1 MRKVCEVYLVSSSA
15 TDERGVELTF
25 PVSQYEMMD
34 AFEQIHTK
42 SPGDV
47 YWQVDEFYCF
57 DYLAPHLDENM
68 SIFEFNS
75 LTEQLSKLDS
85 YQETALEGLLQMQ
98 VNKHMQE
105 NGGPITAQELMM
117 LASNVDRCQ
126 VLADVNTDEALGK
139 FYVENGFREDLDAL
153 PDMDKIL
160 ILKLIHLEIK
170 KYQLK
175 TYFLAIGIISLVILG
190 FLYTFALIA
199 YAGGEVDAIEF
210 STYENI
216 WTLINALQTV
226 AYAVLIS
233 VMFST
238 FIIKEYAGKLN
249 LLLFTY
255 PVDKSTLLKAKVLLV
270 AFSGIGG
277 MLLGS
282 ALIFLIFFI
291 TERIFPLVPDTFSF
305 GNIIKIW
312 SELLLCSVYA
322 LCVGI
327 VATKIG
333 FIKMSVQ
340 TTIVSAIII
349 ASCSANVIS
358 TMSYTNFPFLFL
370 WGIMA
375 IISIIS
381 YCNIVHKTIRMD
393 I

>member
-1 MRKVCEVYLVSSSA
+1 MIR
-15 TDERGVELTF
+15 
-25 PVSQYEMMD
+25 
-34 AFEQIHTK
+34 
-42 SPGDV
+42 
-47 YWQVDEFYCF
+47 
-57 DYLAPHLDENM
+57 
-68 SIFEFNS
+68 
-75 LTEQLSKLDS
+75 
-85 YQETALEGLLQMQ
+85 
-98 VNKHMQE
+98 
-105 NGGPITAQELMM
+105 
-117 LASNVDRCQ
+117 
-126 VLADVNTDEALGK
+126 
-139 FYVENGFREDLDAL
+139 
-153 PDMDKIL
+153 
-160 ILKLIHLEIK
+160 KLIYLEIK

-175 TYFLAIGIISLVILG
+175 TYFLAIGIISLVILI

-199 YAGGEVDAIEF
+199 YAGGEVDVIEF

-270 AFSGIGG
+270 SIIGIGG

-291 TERIFPLVPDTFSF
+291 TERIFPLVPDAFSF

-312 SELLLCSVYA
+312 GELLLCSVYA

-349 ASCSANVIS
+349 ASCSANIIS
-358 TMSYTNFPFLFL
+358 TMSYTNLPFLFL

-375 IISIIS
+375 IISTIS
-381 YCNIVHKTIRMD
+381 YCTIVHKTIRMD

>member
-1 MRKVCEVYLVSSSA
+1 M
-15 TDERGVELTF
+15 
-25 PVSQYEMMD
+25 
-34 AFEQIHTK
+34 
-42 SPGDV
+42 
-47 YWQVDEFYCF
+47 
-57 DYLAPHLDENM
+57 
-68 SIFEFNS
+68 
-75 LTEQLSKLDS
+75 
-85 YQETALEGLLQMQ
+85 
-98 VNKHMQE
+98 
-105 NGGPITAQELMM
+105 
-117 LASNVDRCQ
+117 
-126 VLADVNTDEALGK
+126 
-139 FYVENGFREDLDAL
+139 
-153 PDMDKIL
+153 

-358 TMSYTNFPFLFL
+358 TMSYTNFPFFFL

>member
-1 MRKVCEVYLVSSSA
+1 M
-15 TDERGVELTF
+15 
-25 PVSQYEMMD
+25 
-34 AFEQIHTK
+34 
-42 SPGDV
+42 
-47 YWQVDEFYCF
+47 
-57 DYLAPHLDENM
+57 
-68 SIFEFNS
+68 
-75 LTEQLSKLDS
+75 
-85 YQETALEGLLQMQ
+85 
-98 VNKHMQE
+98 
-105 NGGPITAQELMM
+105 
-117 LASNVDRCQ
+117 
-126 VLADVNTDEALGK
+126 
-139 FYVENGFREDLDAL
+139 
-153 PDMDKIL
+153 
-160 ILKLIHLEIK
+160 ILKLIHLETK

-238 FIIKEYAGKLN
+238 FIIKEYARKLN

-270 AFSGIGG
+270 AFIGIGG

-291 TERIFPLVPDTFSF
+291 SERIFPLVPDTFSF

-327 VATKIG
+327 VAAKIG

>member
-1 MRKVCEVYLVSSSA
+1 M
-15 TDERGVELTF
+15 
-25 PVSQYEMMD
+25 
-34 AFEQIHTK
+34 
-42 SPGDV
+42 
-47 YWQVDEFYCF
+47 
-57 DYLAPHLDENM
+57 
-68 SIFEFNS
+68 
-75 LTEQLSKLDS
+75 
-85 YQETALEGLLQMQ
+85 
-98 VNKHMQE
+98 
-105 NGGPITAQELMM
+105 
-117 LASNVDRCQ
+117 
-126 VLADVNTDEALGK
+126 
-139 FYVENGFREDLDAL
+139 
-153 PDMDKIL
+153 

-199 YAGGEVDAIEF
+199 YAGDEVDAIEF

>member
-1 MRKVCEVYLVSSSA
+1 M
-15 TDERGVELTF
+15 
-25 PVSQYEMMD
+25 
-34 AFEQIHTK
+34 
-42 SPGDV
+42 
-47 YWQVDEFYCF
+47 
-57 DYLAPHLDENM
+57 
-68 SIFEFNS
+68 
-75 LTEQLSKLDS
+75 
-85 YQETALEGLLQMQ
+85 
-98 VNKHMQE
+98 
-105 NGGPITAQELMM
+105 
-117 LASNVDRCQ
+117 
-126 VLADVNTDEALGK
+126 
-139 FYVENGFREDLDAL
+139 
-153 PDMDKIL
+153 

-381 YCNIVHKTIRMD
+381 CCNIVHKTIRMD

>member
-1 MRKVCEVYLVSSSA
+1 MIR
-15 TDERGVELTF
+15 
-25 PVSQYEMMD
+25 
-34 AFEQIHTK
+34 
-42 SPGDV
+42 
-47 YWQVDEFYCF
+47 
-57 DYLAPHLDENM
+57 
-68 SIFEFNS
+68 
-75 LTEQLSKLDS
+75 
-85 YQETALEGLLQMQ
+85 
-98 VNKHMQE
+98 
-105 NGGPITAQELMM
+105 
-117 LASNVDRCQ
+117 
-126 VLADVNTDEALGK
+126 
-139 FYVENGFREDLDAL
+139 
-153 PDMDKIL
+153 
-160 ILKLIHLEIK
+160 KLIYLEIK

-175 TYFLAIGIISLVILG
+175 TYFLAIGIISLVILI

-199 YAGGEVDAIEF
+199 YAGGEVDVIEF

-270 AFSGIGG
+270 SIIGIGG

-291 TERIFPLVPDTFSF
+291 SEQIFPLVPDAFSF

-312 SELLLCSVYA
+312 GELLLCSVYV

-349 ASCSANVIS
+349 ASCSANIIS
-358 TMSYTNFPFLFL
+358 TMSYTNLPFLFL

-375 IISIIS
+375 IISTIS
-381 YCNIVHKTIRMD
+381 YCTIVHKTIRMD

>member
-1 MRKVCEVYLVSSSA
+1 M
-15 TDERGVELTF
+15 
-25 PVSQYEMMD
+25 
-34 AFEQIHTK
+34 
-42 SPGDV
+42 
-47 YWQVDEFYCF
+47 
-57 DYLAPHLDENM
+57 
-68 SIFEFNS
+68 
-75 LTEQLSKLDS
+75 
-85 YQETALEGLLQMQ
+85 
-98 VNKHMQE
+98 
-105 NGGPITAQELMM
+105 
-117 LASNVDRCQ
+117 
-126 VLADVNTDEALGK
+126 
-139 FYVENGFREDLDAL
+139 
-153 PDMDKIL
+153 

-370 WGIMA
+370 W
-375 IISIIS
+375 
-381 YCNIVHKTIRMD
+381 VHFTGLSGRHSVLERPLYEVNGRPFFSQKTTA
-393 I
+393 

>member
-1 MRKVCEVYLVSSSA
+1 
-15 TDERGVELTF
+15 
-25 PVSQYEMMD
+25 
-34 AFEQIHTK
+34 
-42 SPGDV
+42 
-47 YWQVDEFYCF
+47 
-57 DYLAPHLDENM
+57 
-68 SIFEFNS
+68 
-75 LTEQLSKLDS
+75 
-85 YQETALEGLLQMQ
+85 
-98 VNKHMQE
+98 
-105 NGGPITAQELMM
+105 
-117 LASNVDRCQ
+117 
-126 VLADVNTDEALGK
+126 
-139 FYVENGFREDLDAL
+139 
-153 PDMDKIL
+153 L
-160 ILKLIHLEIK
+160 IRKLIYLEIK

-175 TYFLAIGIISLVILG
+175 TYFLAIGIISLVILI

-199 YAGGEVDAIEF
+199 YAGGEVDVIGF

-255 PVDKSTLLKAKVLLV
+255 SVDKSTLLKAKVLLV
-270 AFSGIGG
+270 SIIGIGG

-291 TERIFPLVPDTFSF
+291 SEQIFPLVPDAFSF

-312 SELLLCSVYA
+312 GELLLCSVYA

-349 ASCSANVIS
+349 ASCSANIIS
-358 TMSYTNFPFLFL
+358 TMSYTNLPFLFL

-375 IISIIS
+375 IISTIS
-381 YCNIVHKTIRMD
+381 YCTIVHKTIRMD

>member
-1 MRKVCEVYLVSSSA
+1 MIR
-15 TDERGVELTF
+15 
-25 PVSQYEMMD
+25 
-34 AFEQIHTK
+34 
-42 SPGDV
+42 
-47 YWQVDEFYCF
+47 
-57 DYLAPHLDENM
+57 
-68 SIFEFNS
+68 
-75 LTEQLSKLDS
+75 
-85 YQETALEGLLQMQ
+85 
-98 VNKHMQE
+98 
-105 NGGPITAQELMM
+105 
-117 LASNVDRCQ
+117 
-126 VLADVNTDEALGK
+126 
-139 FYVENGFREDLDAL
+139 
-153 PDMDKIL
+153 
-160 ILKLIHLEIK
+160 KLIYLEIK

-175 TYFLAIGIISLVILG
+175 TYFLAIGIISLVILI

-270 AFSGIGG
+270 SIIGIGG

-282 ALIFLIFFI
+282 ALIFFI
-291 TERIFPLVPDTFSF
+291 SEQIFPLVPDTFSF

-312 SELLLCSVYA
+312 GELLLCSVYA

-349 ASCSANVIS
+349 ASCSANIIS
-358 TMSYTNFPFLFL
+358 TMSYTNLPFLFL

-375 IISIIS
+375 IISTIS
-381 YCNIVHKTIRMD
+381 YCTIVHKTIRMD

>member
-1 MRKVCEVYLVSSSA
+1 MIR
-15 TDERGVELTF
+15 
-25 PVSQYEMMD
+25 
-34 AFEQIHTK
+34 
-42 SPGDV
+42 
-47 YWQVDEFYCF
+47 
-57 DYLAPHLDENM
+57 
-68 SIFEFNS
+68 
-75 LTEQLSKLDS
+75 
-85 YQETALEGLLQMQ
+85 
-98 VNKHMQE
+98 
-105 NGGPITAQELMM
+105 
-117 LASNVDRCQ
+117 
-126 VLADVNTDEALGK
+126 
-139 FYVENGFREDLDAL
+139 
-153 PDMDKIL
+153 
-160 ILKLIHLEIK
+160 KLIYLEIK

-175 TYFLAIGIISLVILG
+175 TYFLAIGIISLVILI

-199 YAGGEVDAIEF
+199 YAGGEVDVIGF

-255 PVDKSTLLKAKVLLV
+255 SVDKSTLLKAKVLLV
-270 AFSGIGG
+270 SIIGIGG

-291 TERIFPLVPDTFSF
+291 SEQIFPLVPDAFSF

-312 SELLLCSVYA
+312 GELLLCSVYA

>member
-1 MRKVCEVYLVSSSA
+1 M
-15 TDERGVELTF
+15 
-25 PVSQYEMMD
+25 
-34 AFEQIHTK
+34 
-42 SPGDV
+42 
-47 YWQVDEFYCF
+47 
-57 DYLAPHLDENM
+57 
-68 SIFEFNS
+68 
-75 LTEQLSKLDS
+75 
-85 YQETALEGLLQMQ
+85 
-98 VNKHMQE
+98 
-105 NGGPITAQELMM
+105 
-117 LASNVDRCQ
+117 
-126 VLADVNTDEALGK
+126 
-139 FYVENGFREDLDAL
+139 
-153 PDMDKIL
+153 
-160 ILKLIHLEIK
+160 ILKLIHLETK

-291 TERIFPLVPDTFSF
+291 SERIFPLVPDTFSF

>member
-1 MRKVCEVYLVSSSA
+1 M
-15 TDERGVELTF
+15 
-25 PVSQYEMMD
+25 
-34 AFEQIHTK
+34 
-42 SPGDV
+42 
-47 YWQVDEFYCF
+47 
-57 DYLAPHLDENM
+57 
-68 SIFEFNS
+68 
-75 LTEQLSKLDS
+75 
-85 YQETALEGLLQMQ
+85 
-98 VNKHMQE
+98 
-105 NGGPITAQELMM
+105 
-117 LASNVDRCQ
+117 
-126 VLADVNTDEALGK
+126 
-139 FYVENGFREDLDAL
+139 
-153 PDMDKIL
+153 

-190 FLYTFALIA
+190 FLYTFALTA

-270 AFSGIGG
+270 AFIGIGG

>member
-1 MRKVCEVYLVSSSA
+1 M
-15 TDERGVELTF
+15 
-25 PVSQYEMMD
+25 
-34 AFEQIHTK
+34 
-42 SPGDV
+42 
-47 YWQVDEFYCF
+47 
-57 DYLAPHLDENM
+57 
-68 SIFEFNS
+68 
-75 LTEQLSKLDS
+75 
-85 YQETALEGLLQMQ
+85 
-98 VNKHMQE
+98 
-105 NGGPITAQELMM
+105 
-117 LASNVDRCQ
+117 
-126 VLADVNTDEALGK
+126 
-139 FYVENGFREDLDAL
+139 
-153 PDMDKIL
+153 

-270 AFSGIGG
+270 AFIGIGS

>member
-1 MRKVCEVYLVSSSA
+1 MIR
-15 TDERGVELTF
+15 
-25 PVSQYEMMD
+25 
-34 AFEQIHTK
+34 
-42 SPGDV
+42 
-47 YWQVDEFYCF
+47 
-57 DYLAPHLDENM
+57 
-68 SIFEFNS
+68 
-75 LTEQLSKLDS
+75 
-85 YQETALEGLLQMQ
+85 
-98 VNKHMQE
+98 
-105 NGGPITAQELMM
+105 
-117 LASNVDRCQ
+117 
-126 VLADVNTDEALGK
+126 
-139 FYVENGFREDLDAL
+139 
-153 PDMDKIL
+153 
-160 ILKLIHLEIK
+160 KLIYLEIK

-175 TYFLAIGIISLVILG
+175 TYFLAIGIISLVILI

-199 YAGGEVDAIEF
+199 YAGGEVDVIEF

-270 AFSGIGG
+270 SIIGIGG

-291 TERIFPLVPDTFSF
+291 SEQIFPLVPDAFSF

-312 SELLLCSVYA
+312 GELLLCSVYA

-349 ASCSANVIS
+349 ASCSANIIS
-358 TMSYTNFPFLFL
+358 TMSYTNLPFLFL
-370 WGIMA
+370 
-375 IISIIS
+375 
-381 YCNIVHKTIRMD
+381 
-393 I
+393 

>member
-1 MRKVCEVYLVSSSA
+1 MIR
-15 TDERGVELTF
+15 
-25 PVSQYEMMD
+25 
-34 AFEQIHTK
+34 
-42 SPGDV
+42 
-47 YWQVDEFYCF
+47 
-57 DYLAPHLDENM
+57 
-68 SIFEFNS
+68 
-75 LTEQLSKLDS
+75 
-85 YQETALEGLLQMQ
+85 
-98 VNKHMQE
+98 
-105 NGGPITAQELMM
+105 
-117 LASNVDRCQ
+117 
-126 VLADVNTDEALGK
+126 
-139 FYVENGFREDLDAL
+139 
-153 PDMDKIL
+153 
-160 ILKLIHLEIK
+160 KLIYLEIK

-175 TYFLAIGIISLVILG
+175 TYFLAIGIISLVILI

-199 YAGGEVDAIEF
+199 YAGGEVDVIEF

-270 AFSGIGG
+270 SIIGIGG

-291 TERIFPLVPDTFSF
+291 SEQIFPLVPDAFSF

-312 SELLLCSVYA
+312 GELLLCSVYA

-375 IISIIS
+375 IISTIS
-381 YCNIVHKTIRMD
+381 YCTIVHKTIRMD

>member
-1 MRKVCEVYLVSSSA
+1 M
-15 TDERGVELTF
+15 
-25 PVSQYEMMD
+25 
-34 AFEQIHTK
+34 
-42 SPGDV
+42 
-47 YWQVDEFYCF
+47 
-57 DYLAPHLDENM
+57 
-68 SIFEFNS
+68 
-75 LTEQLSKLDS
+75 
-85 YQETALEGLLQMQ
+85 
-98 VNKHMQE
+98 
-105 NGGPITAQELMM
+105 
-117 LASNVDRCQ
+117 
-126 VLADVNTDEALGK
+126 
-139 FYVENGFREDLDAL
+139 
-153 PDMDKIL
+153 
-160 ILKLIHLEIK
+160 
-170 KYQLK
+170 
-175 TYFLAIGIISLVILG
+175 ILG

-375 IISIIS
+375 IISIIR

>member
-1 MRKVCEVYLVSSSA
+1 M
-15 TDERGVELTF
+15 
-25 PVSQYEMMD
+25 
-34 AFEQIHTK
+34 
-42 SPGDV
+42 
-47 YWQVDEFYCF
+47 
-57 DYLAPHLDENM
+57 
-68 SIFEFNS
+68 
-75 LTEQLSKLDS
+75 
-85 YQETALEGLLQMQ
+85 
-98 VNKHMQE
+98 
-105 NGGPITAQELMM
+105 
-117 LASNVDRCQ
+117 
-126 VLADVNTDEALGK
+126 
-139 FYVENGFREDLDAL
+139 
-153 PDMDKIL
+153 
-160 ILKLIHLEIK
+160 
-170 KYQLK
+170 
-175 TYFLAIGIISLVILG
+175 ILG

-270 AFSGIGG
+270 AFIGIGG

-282 ALIFLIFFI
+282 ALIFLISFI

-375 IISIIS
+375 IICES
-381 YCNIVHKTIRMD
+381 VEV
-393 I
+393 

>member
-1 MRKVCEVYLVSSSA
+1 M
-15 TDERGVELTF
+15 
-25 PVSQYEMMD
+25 
-34 AFEQIHTK
+34 
-42 SPGDV
+42 
-47 YWQVDEFYCF
+47 
-57 DYLAPHLDENM
+57 
-68 SIFEFNS
+68 
-75 LTEQLSKLDS
+75 
-85 YQETALEGLLQMQ
+85 
-98 VNKHMQE
+98 
-105 NGGPITAQELMM
+105 
-117 LASNVDRCQ
+117 
-126 VLADVNTDEALGK
+126 
-139 FYVENGFREDLDAL
+139 
-153 PDMDKIL
+153 
-160 ILKLIHLEIK
+160 
-170 KYQLK
+170 
-175 TYFLAIGIISLVILG
+175 ILG

-199 YAGGEVDAIEF
+199 YAGGEVDAIKF

>member
-1 MRKVCEVYLVSSSA
+1 M
-15 TDERGVELTF
+15 
-25 PVSQYEMMD
+25 
-34 AFEQIHTK
+34 
-42 SPGDV
+42 
-47 YWQVDEFYCF
+47 
-57 DYLAPHLDENM
+57 
-68 SIFEFNS
+68 
-75 LTEQLSKLDS
+75 
-85 YQETALEGLLQMQ
+85 
-98 VNKHMQE
+98 
-105 NGGPITAQELMM
+105 
-117 LASNVDRCQ
+117 
-126 VLADVNTDEALGK
+126 
-139 FYVENGFREDLDAL
+139 
-153 PDMDKIL
+153 
-160 ILKLIHLEIK
+160 ILKLIHLETK

>member
-1 MRKVCEVYLVSSSA
+1 M
-15 TDERGVELTF
+15 
-25 PVSQYEMMD
+25 
-34 AFEQIHTK
+34 
-42 SPGDV
+42 
-47 YWQVDEFYCF
+47 
-57 DYLAPHLDENM
+57 
-68 SIFEFNS
+68 
-75 LTEQLSKLDS
+75 
-85 YQETALEGLLQMQ
+85 
-98 VNKHMQE
+98 
-105 NGGPITAQELMM
+105 
-117 LASNVDRCQ
+117 
-126 VLADVNTDEALGK
+126 
-139 FYVENGFREDLDAL
+139 
-153 PDMDKIL
+153 
-160 ILKLIHLEIK
+160 ILKLIHLETK

-238 FIIKEYAGKLN
+238 FIIKEYARKLN

>member
-1 MRKVCEVYLVSSSA
+1 M
-15 TDERGVELTF
+15 
-25 PVSQYEMMD
+25 
-34 AFEQIHTK
+34 
-42 SPGDV
+42 
-47 YWQVDEFYCF
+47 
-57 DYLAPHLDENM
+57 
-68 SIFEFNS
+68 
-75 LTEQLSKLDS
+75 
-85 YQETALEGLLQMQ
+85 
-98 VNKHMQE
+98 
-105 NGGPITAQELMM
+105 
-117 LASNVDRCQ
+117 
-126 VLADVNTDEALGK
+126 
-139 FYVENGFREDLDAL
+139 
-153 PDMDKIL
+153 
-160 ILKLIHLEIK
+160 ILKLIHLETK

-238 FIIKEYAGKLN
+238 FIIKEYARKLN

-270 AFSGIGG
+270 AFIGIGG

-291 TERIFPLVPDTFSF
+291 SERIFPLVPDTFSF

>member
-1 MRKVCEVYLVSSSA
+1 
-15 TDERGVELTF
+15 
-25 PVSQYEMMD
+25 
-34 AFEQIHTK
+34 
-42 SPGDV
+42 
-47 YWQVDEFYCF
+47 
-57 DYLAPHLDENM
+57 
-68 SIFEFNS
+68 
-75 LTEQLSKLDS
+75 
-85 YQETALEGLLQMQ
+85 
-98 VNKHMQE
+98 
-105 NGGPITAQELMM
+105 
-117 LASNVDRCQ
+117 
-126 VLADVNTDEALGK
+126 
-139 FYVENGFREDLDAL
+139 
-153 PDMDKIL
+153 L
-160 ILKLIHLEIK
+160 I
-170 KYQLK
+170 
-175 TYFLAIGIISLVILG
+175 
-190 FLYTFALIA
+190 
-199 YAGGEVDAIEF
+199 
-210 STYENI
+210 
-216 WTLINALQTV
+216 
-226 AYAVLIS
+226 
-233 VMFST
+233 
-238 FIIKEYAGKLN
+238 
-249 LLLFTY
+249 LLLFYY

>member
-1 MRKVCEVYLVSSSA
+1 M
-15 TDERGVELTF
+15 
-25 PVSQYEMMD
+25 
-34 AFEQIHTK
+34 
-42 SPGDV
+42 
-47 YWQVDEFYCF
+47 
-57 DYLAPHLDENM
+57 
-68 SIFEFNS
+68 
-75 LTEQLSKLDS
+75 
-85 YQETALEGLLQMQ
+85 
-98 VNKHMQE
+98 
-105 NGGPITAQELMM
+105 
-117 LASNVDRCQ
+117 
-126 VLADVNTDEALGK
+126 
-139 FYVENGFREDLDAL
+139 
-153 PDMDKIL
+153 
-160 ILKLIHLEIK
+160 ILKLIHLETK

-238 FIIKEYAGKLN
+238 FIIKEYARKLN

-270 AFSGIGG
+270 AFIGIGG

-291 TERIFPLVPDTFSF
+291 SERIFPLVPVTFSF

>member
-1 MRKVCEVYLVSSSA
+1 
-15 TDERGVELTF
+15 
-25 PVSQYEMMD
+25 MD
-34 AFEQIHTK
+34 
-42 SPGDV
+42 
-47 YWQVDEFYCF
+47 
-57 DYLAPHLDENM
+57 N
-68 SIFEFNS
+68 
-75 LTEQLSKLDS
+75 
-85 YQETALEGLLQMQ
+85 
-98 VNKHMQE
+98 VNPQ
-105 NGGPITAQELMM
+105 
-117 LASNVDRCQ
+117 
-126 VLADVNTDEALGK
+126 LGK
-139 FYVENGFREDLDAL
+139 STWWTGNHVPRPTDDVSLNNMPRKIHPDFSGCSWHVRSFLLLNRQRLNRRKLPLSRSIIIEDLNL
-153 PDMDKIL
+153 Q
-160 ILKLIHLEIK
+160 K
-170 KYQLK
+170 K
-175 TYFLAIGIISLVILG
+175 FH
-190 FLYTFALIA
+190 
-199 YAGGEVDAIEF
+199 
-210 STYENI
+210 
-216 WTLINALQTV
+216 TV
-226 AYAVLIS
+226 
-233 VMFST
+233 T

>member
-1 MRKVCEVYLVSSSA
+1 M
-15 TDERGVELTF
+15 
-25 PVSQYEMMD
+25 
-34 AFEQIHTK
+34 
-42 SPGDV
+42 
-47 YWQVDEFYCF
+47 
-57 DYLAPHLDENM
+57 
-68 SIFEFNS
+68 
-75 LTEQLSKLDS
+75 
-85 YQETALEGLLQMQ
+85 
-98 VNKHMQE
+98 
-105 NGGPITAQELMM
+105 
-117 LASNVDRCQ
+117 
-126 VLADVNTDEALGK
+126 
-139 FYVENGFREDLDAL
+139 
-153 PDMDKIL
+153 
-160 ILKLIHLEIK
+160 ILKLIHLETK

-238 FIIKEYAGKLN
+238 FIIKEYARKLN

-270 AFSGIGG
+270 AFIGIVG

-291 TERIFPLVPDTFSF
+291 SERIFPLVPDTFSF

>member
-1 MRKVCEVYLVSSSA
+1 M
-15 TDERGVELTF
+15 
-25 PVSQYEMMD
+25 
-34 AFEQIHTK
+34 
-42 SPGDV
+42 
-47 YWQVDEFYCF
+47 
-57 DYLAPHLDENM
+57 
-68 SIFEFNS
+68 
-75 LTEQLSKLDS
+75 
-85 YQETALEGLLQMQ
+85 
-98 VNKHMQE
+98 
-105 NGGPITAQELMM
+105 
-117 LASNVDRCQ
+117 
-126 VLADVNTDEALGK
+126 
-139 FYVENGFREDLDAL
+139 
-153 PDMDKIL
+153 
-160 ILKLIHLEIK
+160 ILKLIHLETK

-199 YAGGEVDAIEF
+199 YSGGEVDAIEF

-238 FIIKEYAGKLN
+238 FIIKEYARKLN

-270 AFSGIGG
+270 AFIGIGG

-291 TERIFPLVPDTFSF
+291 SERIFPLVPDTFSF

>member
-1 MRKVCEVYLVSSSA
+1 M
-15 TDERGVELTF
+15 
-25 PVSQYEMMD
+25 
-34 AFEQIHTK
+34 
-42 SPGDV
+42 
-47 YWQVDEFYCF
+47 
-57 DYLAPHLDENM
+57 
-68 SIFEFNS
+68 
-75 LTEQLSKLDS
+75 
-85 YQETALEGLLQMQ
+85 
-98 VNKHMQE
+98 
-105 NGGPITAQELMM
+105 
-117 LASNVDRCQ
+117 
-126 VLADVNTDEALGK
+126 
-139 FYVENGFREDLDAL
+139 
-153 PDMDKIL
+153 
-160 ILKLIHLEIK
+160 ILKLIHLETK

-175 TYFLAIGIISLVILG
+175 TYFLAIGIISLVILI

-291 TERIFPLVPDTFSF
+291 SEQIFPLVPDTFSF

-312 SELLLCSVYA
+312 GELLLCSVYA

-333 FIKMSVQ
+333 IIKMSVQ

-349 ASCSANVIS
+349 ASCSANIIS
-358 TMSYTNFPFLFL
+358 TMSYTNLPFLFL

-375 IISIIS
+375 IISTIS
-381 YCNIVHKTIRMD
+381 YCTIVHKTIRMD

>member
-1 MRKVCEVYLVSSSA
+1 M
-15 TDERGVELTF
+15 
-25 PVSQYEMMD
+25 
-34 AFEQIHTK
+34 
-42 SPGDV
+42 
-47 YWQVDEFYCF
+47 
-57 DYLAPHLDENM
+57 
-68 SIFEFNS
+68 
-75 LTEQLSKLDS
+75 
-85 YQETALEGLLQMQ
+85 
-98 VNKHMQE
+98 
-105 NGGPITAQELMM
+105 
-117 LASNVDRCQ
+117 
-126 VLADVNTDEALGK
+126 
-139 FYVENGFREDLDAL
+139 
-153 PDMDKIL
+153 

-270 AFSGIGG
+270 AFIGIGG

-291 TERIFPLVPDTFSF
+291 TERIFPLVSDTFSF

-381 YCNIVHKTIRMD
+381 CCNIVHKTIRMD